1 MRKSRSIP
9 ALLAAVTLAPI
20 ALHAES
26 ITHTVSTDG
35 KTEVWRIMEPVVT
48 QATSEYPQI
57 KFQPGDAVYLH
68 ASGCVQTGGHG
79 STWKR
84 YVDPSGPNADRLYF
98 GTVWIPGVVG
108 TSAAAQAKFKD
119 INSKTFSVP
128 ANANPA
134 QTYLRLGYLDDGY
147 SDNGYYSHD
156 DGTDDQCKN
165 STNAAVQV
173 TITHGAGGGIT
184 NPPGPTPDAFD
195 LLSDTFDDNLIPL
208 NPYWGYQKLH
218 EGLPPSAEK
227 LCARTIRTAGG
238 STVEYFPDLPPCTQ
252 QPTSRDDSWL
262 CGPHGNWGPATVVG
276 TIVWESHSTGTFS
289 GDDDYSWYLTPPNGN
304 GLTATRTTME
314 PEFKAAETI
323 DHFNSPWWNDFHL
336 GVDQGG
342 TGPNTLIDNKLAI
355 VSGLFSLDFEHSIH
369 SEIHP
374 VFAMALRVKDDDP
387 NDETWA
393 IFVRRFG
400 NEGFCSSHIHYLD
413 YLPQDLFI
421 FRLPLKWG
429 AATLDSEDL
438 NFEPDAD
445 SPNVTFV
452 PGQGVLLTFNMNQNP
467 AARQLVS
474 GEIHLHWKNVN
485 AAVTGLPH
493 PTGISKPG
501 AAVTTRVAPGQVAP
515 GKTVPGKTAP
525 VRTGP
530 VRTLPGRGLPTTT
543 VQLPKE
549 KEEGVEADYAEI
561 EKGLTADQKAQVAKL
576 VQPQP
581 GPVHP
586 PVKTT
591 MRHTAPTIGKLPVHP
606 AGTRRPSVSSVL
618 DNDKVA
624 RDKALLNAFK
634 QVAPAK
640 APPMHTPVSIPNA
653 AASKP

>member
-1 MRKSRSIP
+1 MRKSRSIHVV
-9 ALLAAVTLAPI
+9 LCFAVIAPFT
-20 ALHAES
+20 AQSES
-26 ITHTVSTDG
+26 ISHTVSTDG
-35 KTEVWRIMEPVVT
+35 KTEVWRIQEPVVT
-48 QATSEYPQI
+48 QPTSEYTQI
-57 KFQPGDAVYLH
+57 KFKPGDAVYLH

-79 STWKR
+79 NTWKR

-108 TSAAAQAKFKD
+108 TSAAAQAKFRD
-119 INSKTFSVP
+119 VNSKTFSVP

-165 STNAAVQV
+165 STNAAVQI
-173 TITHGAGGGIT
+173 TITHGAGGGVT

-195 LLSDTFDDNLIPL
+195 LLSDTYDDNLIPL

-227 LCARTIRTAGG
+227 LCARTVSQGTSNTIQ
-238 STVEYFPDLPPCTQ
+238 YFPDQPPCTQ

-342 TGPNTLIDNKLAI
+342 TGPNTLVDNKLAI

-413 YLPQDLFI
+413 YLPQDQFI

-438 NFEPDAD
+438 NFEPDAS
-445 SPNVTFV
+445 SPNITFV

-474 GEIHLHWKNVN
+474 GEIHLHWKN
-485 AAVTGLPH
+485 ASTAVRVLPR
-493 PTGISKPG
+493 PAGVSKP
-501 AAVTTRVAPGQVAP
+501 AIAAPGRAAP
-515 GKTVPGKTAP
+515 GGRVVTAKPAP
-525 VRTGP
+525 VKR
-530 VRTLPGRGLPTTT
+530 LPGRGLPTT

-549 KEEGVEADYAEI
+549 KEEGVEADYEEL
-561 EKGLTADQKAQVAKL
+561 EKSLTADQKAQMAKL

-591 MRHTAPTIGKLPVHP
+591 MRHSAAVVGRLPVHP
-606 AGTRRPSVSSVL
+606 AGTRHPSVSSVI

-624 RDKALLNAFK
+624 RDKALLSAFK
-634 QVAPAK
+634 QVAPTK
-640 APPMHTPVSIPNA
+640 APPQHTPLSIPGVA
-653 AASKP
+653 ARQP